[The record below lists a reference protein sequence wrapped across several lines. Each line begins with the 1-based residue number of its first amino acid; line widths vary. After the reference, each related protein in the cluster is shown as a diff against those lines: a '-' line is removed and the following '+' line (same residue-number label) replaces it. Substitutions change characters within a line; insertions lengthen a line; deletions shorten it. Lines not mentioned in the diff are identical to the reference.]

1 MNQLY
6 KLFNVKSDREYR
18 KVMEN
23 MDLSPYDMF
32 KIEDIANNG
41 QDLTEQRQLVL
52 SLLALTT
59 NDNYKFCKNQ
69 FNKSNTPRKLKEN
82 VTVPQEQSLTLND
95 IMELNDIIDLVAKK
109 CHNNKM
115 AYQQLYQVVAKSTS
129 KNIANAF
136 FNMAFNAQNTD
147 DNLKFNTDLVV
158 DNQNV
163 AQAIYQIKSL
173 IKSALNSIQEPKKE
187 EKINESVLNEDN
199 FPEAVKNIYALFHS
213 NNNVDDLNKIISML
227 DNKINVSRS
236 TKEKNFFN
244 SIKTNVIAKL
254 NKLKKDN
261 VAECLAS
268 NVVSTAVEEDTFN
281 GLLDDLAKPTII
293 NITVNK
299 ETGNI
304 DDVQPVLN
312 DTPNMDLINGVQA
325 VQPLTL
331 SPTAIDAPIL
341 QKPNQASVVSALSA
355 LSSHLNDTK
364 SDSRENNLECLQ
376 TINTLLNQI
385 SSYFNSLLSESK
397 MKINNDGV
405 MELNEADI
413 FEHNAKPDFTY
424 TFKTPD
430 NHYIEFSGY
439 KLNDNSYD
447 IDLMDEDYNYITT
460 SEFTKN
466 GASDNNIKNN
476 IIKMKQNWNLIE
488 KALINKINTYNE
500 DFQLSED
507 IDSKKLFKNDD
518 AIARLQNEI
527 IRIKQKLKE
536 PTSDKKYYGVKLS
549 YAETKLR
556 KLLAKNDEI
565 MNEETVYDHSWYEN
579 DDGDFPKR
587 TKEGVIIEDEEVDE
601 TCSAGATGAGNVAMT
616 SRPIGKK
623 KKIVKEMSEF
633 PKMTFLFEE
642 NNEYR
647 KYAGIIDLNTNKLFY
662 LPKGTHHLNFIS
674 EDDVFN
680 GKIRFG
686 VTPYKNKIVG
696 YISSDSREH
705 IMLALKKLKKELSEA
720 NIDFWMVEY
729 YENGQR
735 IRMNIDDSGRQIF
748 ENKNDWMPSWDNM
761 KNKVLQEKFTIG
773 ESLLLKF
780 IKEGRDCT
788 SIFDGHHYM
797 LKNGYLYK
805 DAQLVKTKNLN
816 EMVEF
821 IQGNIDLPILDG
833 FLPMHL
839 DMMLEE
845 DVNNP
850 NELSDMD
857 LTPEQRQ
864 LKQKQEQDLDT
875 RIDSGTDTKVSVE
888 NTDDNKIELNQELVG
903 VDDTDINNKQYVVKN
918 PSTNKIKIVKSSQIK
933 TTDDQGI

>member
-52 SLLALTT
+52 NLLALTT

-69 FNKSNTPRKLKEN
+69 FNKNNTPRKLKEN

-261 VAECLAS
+261 VTECLAS

-341 QKPNQASVVSALSA
+341 QKPDQASVVSALSA

-397 MKINNDGV
+397 IKINNDGV

-424 TFKTPD
+424 TFQTPD

-507 IDSKKLFKNDD
+507 VDSKKLFKNDD

-527 IRIKQKLKE
+527 IRLKQKLKE

-616 SRPIGKK
+616 SRPISKK
-623 KKIVKEMSEF
+623 
-633 PKMTFLFEE
+633 
-642 NNEYR
+642 R
-647 KYAGIIDLNTNKLFY
+647 K
-662 LPKGTHHLNFIS
+662 
-674 EDDVFN
+674 
-680 GKIRFG
+680 
-686 VTPYKNKIVG
+686 
-696 YISSDSREH
+696 
-705 IMLALKKLKKELSEA
+705 LS
-720 NIDFWMVEY
+720 
-729 YENGQR
+729 
-735 IRMNIDDSGRQIF
+735 
-748 ENKNDWMPSWDNM
+748 
-761 KNKVLQEKFTIG
+761 IG

-821 IQGNIDLPILDG
+821 IQGNVDLPILDG

>member
-281 GLLDDLAKPTII
+281 GLLNDLAKPTII

-304 DDVQPVLN
+304 DDVQSVLN

-341 QKPNQASVVSALSA
+341 QKPDQASVVSALSA

-424 TFKTPD
+424 TFQTPD

-507 IDSKKLFKNDD
+507 VDSKKLFKNDD

-527 IRIKQKLKE
+527 IRLKQKLKE

-623 KKIVKEMSEF
+623 
-633 PKMTFLFEE
+633 
-642 NNEYR
+642 R
-647 KYAGIIDLNTNKLFY
+647 K
-662 LPKGTHHLNFIS
+662 
-674 EDDVFN
+674 
-680 GKIRFG
+680 
-686 VTPYKNKIVG
+686 
-696 YISSDSREH
+696 
-705 IMLALKKLKKELSEA
+705 LS
-720 NIDFWMVEY
+720 
-729 YENGQR
+729 
-735 IRMNIDDSGRQIF
+735 
-748 ENKNDWMPSWDNM
+748 
-761 KNKVLQEKFTIG
+761 IG

-821 IQGNIDLPILDG
+821 IQGNVDLPILDG

>member
-52 SLLALTT
+52 NLLALTT

-69 FNKSNTPRKLKEN
+69 FNKNNTPRKLKEN

-281 GLLDDLAKPTII
+281 GLLNDLAKPTII

-304 DDVQPVLN
+304 DDVQSVLN

-341 QKPNQASVVSALSA
+341 QKPDQASVVSALSA

-424 TFKTPD
+424 TFQTPD

-507 IDSKKLFKNDD
+507 VDSKKLFKNDD

-527 IRIKQKLKE
+527 IRLKQKLKE

-623 KKIVKEMSEF
+623 
-633 PKMTFLFEE
+633 
-642 NNEYR
+642 R
-647 KYAGIIDLNTNKLFY
+647 K
-662 LPKGTHHLNFIS
+662 
-674 EDDVFN
+674 
-680 GKIRFG
+680 
-686 VTPYKNKIVG
+686 
-696 YISSDSREH
+696 
-705 IMLALKKLKKELSEA
+705 LS
-720 NIDFWMVEY
+720 
-729 YENGQR
+729 
-735 IRMNIDDSGRQIF
+735 
-748 ENKNDWMPSWDNM
+748 
-761 KNKVLQEKFTIG
+761 IG

-821 IQGNIDLPILDG
+821 IQGNVDLPILDG

-875 RIDSGTDTKVSVE
+875 RIDSGTDTKVSIE

>member
-52 SLLALTT
+52 NLLALTT

-69 FNKSNTPRKLKEN
+69 FNKNNTPRKLKEN

-281 GLLDDLAKPTII
+281 GLLNDLAKPTII

-304 DDVQPVLN
+304 DDVQSVLN

-341 QKPNQASVVSALSA
+341 QKPDQASVVSALSA

-424 TFKTPD
+424 TFQTPD

-507 IDSKKLFKNDD
+507 VDSKKLFKNDD

-527 IRIKQKLKE
+527 IRLKQKLKE

-623 KKIVKEMSEF
+623 
-633 PKMTFLFEE
+633 
-642 NNEYR
+642 R
-647 KYAGIIDLNTNKLFY
+647 K
-662 LPKGTHHLNFIS
+662 
-674 EDDVFN
+674 
-680 GKIRFG
+680 
-686 VTPYKNKIVG
+686 
-696 YISSDSREH
+696 
-705 IMLALKKLKKELSEA
+705 LS
-720 NIDFWMVEY
+720 
-729 YENGQR
+729 
-735 IRMNIDDSGRQIF
+735 
-748 ENKNDWMPSWDNM
+748 
-761 KNKVLQEKFTIG
+761 IG

-821 IQGNIDLPILDG
+821 IQVNVDLPILDG

>member
-52 SLLALTT
+52 NLLALTT

-69 FNKSNTPRKLKEN
+69 FNKNNTPRKLKEN

-136 FNMAFNAQNTD
+136 FNMTFNAQNTD

-261 VAECLAS
+261 VTECLVS

-341 QKPNQASVVSALSA
+341 QKPDQASVVSALSA

-424 TFKTPD
+424 TFQTPD

-507 IDSKKLFKNDD
+507 VDSKKLFKNDD

-527 IRIKQKLKE
+527 IRLKQKLKE

-623 KKIVKEMSEF
+623 
-633 PKMTFLFEE
+633 
-642 NNEYR
+642 R
-647 KYAGIIDLNTNKLFY
+647 K
-662 LPKGTHHLNFIS
+662 
-674 EDDVFN
+674 
-680 GKIRFG
+680 
-686 VTPYKNKIVG
+686 
-696 YISSDSREH
+696 
-705 IMLALKKLKKELSEA
+705 LS
-720 NIDFWMVEY
+720 
-729 YENGQR
+729 
-735 IRMNIDDSGRQIF
+735 
-748 ENKNDWMPSWDNM
+748 
-761 KNKVLQEKFTIG
+761 IG

-821 IQGNIDLPILDG
+821 IQGNVDLPILDG

>member
-52 SLLALTT
+52 NLLALTT

-69 FNKSNTPRKLKEN
+69 FNKNNTPRKLKEN

-281 GLLDDLAKPTII
+281 GLLNDLAKPTII

-304 DDVQPVLN
+304 DDVQSVLN

-341 QKPNQASVVSALSA
+341 QKPDQASVVSALSA

-424 TFKTPD
+424 TFQTPD

-447 IDLMDEDYNYITT
+447 IDLMD
-460 SEFTKN
+460 
-466 GASDNNIKNN
+466 
-476 IIKMKQNWNLIE
+476 
-488 KALINKINTYNE
+488 
-500 DFQLSED
+500 
-507 IDSKKLFKNDD
+507 
-518 AIARLQNEI
+518 
-527 IRIKQKLKE
+527 
-536 PTSDKKYYGVKLS
+536 
-549 YAETKLR
+549 
-556 KLLAKNDEI
+556 
-565 MNEETVYDHSWYEN
+565 
-579 DDGDFPKR
+579 
-587 TKEGVIIEDEEVDE
+587 
-601 TCSAGATGAGNVAMT
+601 
-616 SRPIGKK
+616 
-623 KKIVKEMSEF
+623 
-633 PKMTFLFEE
+633 
-642 NNEYR
+642 
-647 KYAGIIDLNTNKLFY
+647 
-662 LPKGTHHLNFIS
+662 
-674 EDDVFN
+674 
-680 GKIRFG
+680 
-686 VTPYKNKIVG
+686 
-696 YISSDSREH
+696 
-705 IMLALKKLKKELSEA
+705 
-720 NIDFWMVEY
+720 
-729 YENGQR
+729 
-735 IRMNIDDSGRQIF
+735 
-748 ENKNDWMPSWDNM
+748 
-761 KNKVLQEKFTIG
+761 
-773 ESLLLKF
+773 
-780 IKEGRDCT
+780 
-788 SIFDGHHYM
+788 
-797 LKNGYLYK
+797 
-805 DAQLVKTKNLN
+805 
-816 EMVEF
+816 
-821 IQGNIDLPILDG
+821 
-833 FLPMHL
+833 
-839 DMMLEE
+839 
-845 DVNNP
+845 
-850 NELSDMD
+850 
-857 LTPEQRQ
+857 
-864 LKQKQEQDLDT
+864 
-875 RIDSGTDTKVSVE
+875 
-888 NTDDNKIELNQELVG
+888 
-903 VDDTDINNKQYVVKN
+903 
-918 PSTNKIKIVKSSQIK
+918 
-933 TTDDQGI
+933 